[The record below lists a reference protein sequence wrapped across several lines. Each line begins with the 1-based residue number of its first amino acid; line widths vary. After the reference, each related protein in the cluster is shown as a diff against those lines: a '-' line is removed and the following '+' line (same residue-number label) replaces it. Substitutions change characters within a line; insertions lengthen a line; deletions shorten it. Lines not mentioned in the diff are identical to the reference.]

1 MIKVET
7 LGQLDIAKINPVLKS
22 SGDVTNNS
30 FLVEGDVTYL
40 IMNDIYGD
48 DAYKDEVT
56 IKAGEYLN
64 GYDVSAWN
72 NQKLVIDEKHIAYG
86 AGKTYADLVVE
97 NLATSTD
104 GTMLKV
110 KTGGKLEVTDTAP
123 TSGVYFVVT
132 DKVTLTEKA
141 VKVRVVVVDADTI
154 YTP

>member
-72 NQKLVIDEKHIAYG
+72 NQKLVIDEKHIAYS

-132 DKVTLTEKA
+132 DKVTLTGKA